1 MKLSKYAE
9 EIYNAMQEDYI
20 KFSRRMDK
28 NEVFKASIHGYA
40 INSLVDVI
48 NNAYER
54 GLINHEERIYLSKEL
69 VIYLKNIMN
78 SLYGKRIEGENN
90 A

>member
-9 EIYNAMQEDYI
+9 EIYSAMQEDYI

-40 INSLVDVI
+40 IHSLVEAI
-48 NNAYER
+48 ENAYES
-54 GLINHEERIYLSKEL
+54 GLINHKEMIYLSEEL
-69 VIYLKNIMN
+69 VTYLKKIMN
-78 SLYGKRIEGENN
+78 SLDGIRIEGENN
-90 A
+90 V